1 MKDAVLLPSFRSAL
15 LKKALFFFIGL
26 AISVYFFRMAF
37 KNVPLHELKAS
48 ISQINYYYIFWA
60 VLSVLLG
67 CILRTL
73 RWKILLSHEIKFS
86 TCFHILMA
94 GFSLNCILPG
104 RLGEVARPVLV
115 VQKTK
120 TSFPAAVSSV
130 LLERLF
136 DLFSLL
142 VLFSFLISW
151 IPISES
157 LSYTFEKYEFNSAL
171 LISLAWLMIKIF
183 LVLLAGVLLLVFK
196 RTRNIFAIIISAAL
210 KYVCLFPEKIADILK
225 RFLLNPLTMF
235 IHYFITGIEAIKTP
249 MAFISVMGLS
259 LGTWFVQA
267 FSFLMVARAVPG
279 ISLGFV
285 ELAFVMVVICFFI
298 AIPSVPGYWGVWE
311 AGGMFAMLVFDIPQ
325 SDAAGYQL
333 INHAVQ
339 IFPIMLVGL
348 FSALVVVFG
357 SRKPADDDS
366 APKASGMV

>member
-1 MKDAVLLPSFRSAL
+1 MGKIHETTGTSMILGTFKGAL
-15 LKKALFFFIGL
+15 LKKAFFFFIGL
-26 AISVYFFRMAF
+26 AISVYFLRMAF

-48 ISQINYYYIFWA
+48 ISHINYYYISWA
-60 VLSVLLG
+60 VLSVLLS

-104 RLGEVARPVLV
+104 RLGEVARPVLIA
-115 VQKTK
+115 QKTK
-120 TSFPAAVSSV
+120 ISFPGAVSSV

-136 DLFSLL
+136 DLFTLL

-151 IPISES
+151 IPIPES
-157 LSYTFEKYEFNSAL
+157 LSYSFGKYEFNSAL
-171 LISLAWLMIKIF
+171 LISRAWWMIKLF
-183 LVLLAGVLLLVFK
+183 LVLLAGVLLLAFK
-196 RTRNIFAIIISAAL
+196 RTRKISGIIISAAL
-210 KYVCLFPEKIADILK
+210 KYVCIFPEKIADILK
-225 RFLLNPLTMF
+225 RFLLNPLAMF
-235 IHYFITGIEAIKTP
+235 IHYFVTGIEAIKTP

-285 ELAFVMVVICFFI
+285 DLAFVMVVICFFI

-311 AGGMFAMLVFDIPQ
+311 AGGMFAMLVFDIPR

-339 IFPIMLVGL
+339 IFPVMVVGF
-348 FSALVVVFG
+348 FSALIIVFRG
-357 SRKPADDDS
+357 KLFVID
-366 APKASGMV
+366 

>member
-1 MKDAVLLPSFRSAL
+1 MILGKFKGAL
-15 LKKALFFFIGL
+15 LKKAFFFFIGL

-48 ISQINYYYIFWA
+48 IGQINYYYILWA
-60 VLSVLLG
+60 VLSVLLS

-73 RWKILLSHEIKFS
+73 RWKILLPHEIKFP

-94 GFSLNCILPG
+94 GFFLNCILPG
-104 RLGEVARPVLV
+104 RLGEIARPVLV
-115 VQKTK
+115 AQKTK
-120 TSFPAAVSSV
+120 SSFPGAVSSV
-130 LLERLF
+130 FLERLF
-136 DLFSLL
+136 DLFTLL

-151 IPISES
+151 ISIPES
-157 LSYTFEKYEFNSAL
+157 LSYTFGEYKFNSAL
-171 LISLAWLMIKIF
+171 LISLAWLMIQVF

-196 RTRNIFAIIISAAL
+196 CTRKVFAIIISAAL
-210 KYVCLFPEKIADILK
+210 EYVCIFPEKIADILK
-225 RFLLNPLTMF
+225 RFLLNPLAMF
-235 IHYFITGIEAIKTP
+235 IRYFVTGIEAIKTP

-259 LGTWFVQA
+259 FGTWFVQV
-267 FSFLMVARAVPG
+267 FSFLMVAKAVPG

-311 AGGMFAMLVFDIPQ
+311 AGGMFAMLVFDIPR

-339 IFPIMLVGL
+339 IFPIMVFGF
-348 FSALVVVFG
+348 FSAMILLMRG
-357 SRKPADDDS
+357 KKR
-366 APKASGMV
+366 

>member
-1 MKDAVLLPSFRSAL
+1 MILGTFKGAL

-26 AISVYFFRMAF
+26 VISVYFFRMAF
-37 KNVPLHELKAS
+37 KNVPLHELKTS
-48 ISQINYYYIFWA
+48 ISQINYYYMFWA
-60 VLSVLLG
+60 VLSVLFS

-73 RWKILLSHEIKFS
+73 RWKILLPHEIKFS

-94 GFSLNCILPG
+94 GFSLNCIFPG

-115 VQKTK
+115 AQKTK
-120 TSFPAAVSSV
+120 TSFPGAVSSV

-136 DLFSLL
+136 DLFTLL

-151 IPISES
+151 IPIPES
-157 LSYTFEKYEFNSAL
+157 MSYTFGKYEFNSAL
-171 LISLAWLMIKIF
+171 LISLSWWMIKLF
-183 LVLLAGVLLLVFK
+183 CLLLGGVLLLASK
-196 RTRNIFAIIISAAL
+196 RTRKVFAIIISAAL
-210 KYVCLFPEKIADILK
+210 KYVCIFPEKIADILT

-235 IHYFITGIEAIKTP
+235 IHYFVTGIEAIKTP

-259 LGTWFVQA
+259 LGTWFVQV

-311 AGGMFAMLVFDIPQ
+311 AGGIFAMLVFDIPR

-339 IFPIMLVGL
+339 LFPIMVVGFFSVLVI
-348 FSALVVVFG
+348 VFG
-357 SRKPADDDS
+357 GKSV
-366 APKASGMV
+366 APDILRRS